1 MNTANA
7 SASPPSTKKI
17 QTPDSIIPR
26 SRQVIRLMI
35 RHARAGLRFQTAIA
49 ALALTIAGCATA
61 PPPAAIAQCPAPQAC
76 PVCAACPVPKPETPP
91 TPKVPVLEAADFGE
105 LPGWRSDTVAAAWS
119 AFLSSCRA
127 MRFQASW
134 RNVCAE
140 GAKIAQKDD
149 ISVRMFF
156 ETHFVPY
163 RTSTPEGVTQGLA
176 TGYYEPLLRGSR
188 TRQPPYLSPLY
199 APPDDLLTIDLSAV
213 MPDLKNRRLR
223 GRIEGKRVVPYW
235 SRADIDN
242 GLAPVAGKELL
253 WVNDPI
259 EAFFLE
265 VQGSGRVELDSGET
279 IRVNYADQNGHPYQS
294 IGRWLID
301 HGEIKAD
308 QASMQGIKAWARA
321 NPARLKELLGQN
333 PSYVF
338 FREQAVGDPA
348 LGPLGAQGVAL
359 TPERSIAIDPAF
371 IPLGAP
377 VFMATTFPNSDQPLE
392 RLVVAQDTGGA
403 IRGPVRADYFWG
415 FGADAGA
422 LAGRMRQSLKM
433 WVLLPKDFPVPSRQ
447 P

>member
-1 MNTANA
+1 M
-7 SASPPSTKKI
+7 
-17 QTPDSIIPR
+17 
-26 SRQVIRLMI
+26 
-35 RHARAGLRFQTAIA
+35 
-49 ALALTIAGCATA
+49 
-61 PPPAAIAQCPAPQAC
+61 
-76 PVCAACPVPKPETPP
+76 
-91 TPKVPVLEAADFGE
+91 
-105 LPGWRSDTVAAAWS
+105 
-119 AFLSSCRA
+119 
-127 MRFQASW
+127 
-134 RNVCAE
+134 
-140 GAKIAQKDD
+140 
-149 ISVRMFF
+149 
-156 ETHFVPY
+156 
-163 RTSTPEGVTQGLA
+163 
-176 TGYYEPLLRGSR
+176 
-188 TRQPPYLSPLY
+188 
-199 APPDDLLTIDLSAV
+199 
-213 MPDLKNRRLR
+213 
-223 GRIEGKRVVPYW
+223 
-235 SRADIDN
+235 
-242 GLAPVAGKELL
+242 AGKELL